1 MSAVDTLASGN
12 IGLVGLG
19 LFVAIGSLV
28 PVLPTGALVAATSV
42 VALDADEPVLGLI
55 GVFVAAAL
63 GAFVGDA
70 VLLVLG
76 EVVGGP
82 FLHRMARKADPEKLA
97 LAQRELADH
106 ELGVLVV
113 SRLLPAG
120 RIPVLVACVLVSFPL
135 RRFAGGNVVAVGVW
149 ASCYMIVG
157 TIGAA
162 IFPSLWEGVAAAV
175 ALVALLA
182 LVPTLW
188 RHAREHH
195 RRSTSGAGRP

>member
-1 MSAVDTLASGN
+1 VSAVDTLASGN
-12 IGLVGLG
+12 VGLVGLG
-19 LFVAIGSLV
+19 LFVAVGSLV

-42 VALDADEPVLGLI
+42 VALAADEPVLGLV

-82 FLHRMARKADPEKLA
+82 FLHRMAGKADPEKLA

-135 RRFAGGNVVAVGVW
+135 RRFAAGNVLAVAVW
-149 ASCYMIVG
+149 ASCYMVVG

-162 IFPSLWEGVAAAV
+162 IFPSLWEGVVAAV
-175 ALVALLA
+175 ALVALVALA
-182 LVPTLW
+182 PTLW
-188 RHAREHH
+188 HHARDHH